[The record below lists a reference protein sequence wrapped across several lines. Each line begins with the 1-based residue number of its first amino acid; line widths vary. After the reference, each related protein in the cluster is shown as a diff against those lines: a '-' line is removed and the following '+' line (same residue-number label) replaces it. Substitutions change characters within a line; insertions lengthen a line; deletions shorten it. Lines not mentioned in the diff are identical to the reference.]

1 MPNAVN
7 NFKRYLE
14 FLVPEEQLHEINR
27 LIKWSNKSYL
37 PCVNIN
43 KKFSMLNQLNLLK
56 KELLTKH
63 KLHH

>member
-1 MPNAVN
+1 MSNAIN
-7 NFKRYLE
+7 NFKRYLG
-14 FLVPEEQLHEINR
+14 FLTPEEQLLEINR
-27 LIKWSNKSYL
+27 LIKWSNRSYL
-37 PCVNIN
+37 PCVNTN